1 MSKKTHDLCVKAG
14 TYQKDGETKN
24 RYKNVGMILQKED
37 GGEMI
42 MIDPTFNFAAVKEQ
56 DRDFVIVAKFEVKED
71 KQKDA
76 PTGAQQFDE

>member
-24 RYKNVGMILQKED
+24 RYKSCGMILQKDD

-42 MIDPTFNFAAVKEQ
+42 MIDPCFNFAAIKEQ
-56 DRDFVIVAKFEVKED
+56 DRDLIILSKFEVKEKD
-71 KQKDA
+71 KPA
-76 PTGAQQFDE
+76 PISQPNFDE